1 MTPQL
6 LPPTPSPAGGSAT
19 APTATA
25 AADSCLSLPIPA
37 AATVAVPLPGK
48 PNFKLTSAIALGS
61 PCLSLPIPLVLPN
74 GIPSSIACF
83 PKSPKT
89 GPPSLSTVTPK
100 SSTSFAIPTPEPG
113 SQSRL
118 TSTAGIIPL
127 APHPSRAGPPSLH
140 QTTFGSARLEL
151 YDCSDV
157 NLLLRQPLGSRVTSP
172 GPPANSPRIHFPSS
186 PSVSA
191 VVLSKNGA
199 GRLGRC
205 LESIQQTAFADEIVV
220 CIDADTTDDTLPVAK
235 HFTSQ
240 VHIVATGGYI

>member
-37 AATVAVPLPGK
+37 AATVAAPLPGK
-48 PNFKLTSAIALGS
+48 PNFKLNSAIALGS
-61 PCLSLPIPLVLPN
+61 PGLSLTIPVVLPN

-83 PKSPKT
+83 PKSPKP

-127 APHPSRAGPPSLH
+127 APHPIQSRSAVFASNDIRLCPPG
-140 QTTFGSARLEL
+140 TIR
-151 YDCSDV
+151 
-157 NLLLRQPLGSRVTSP
+157 LLR
-172 GPPANSPRIHFPSS
+172 
-186 PSVSA
+186 
-191 VVLSKNGA
+191 
-199 GRLGRC
+199 C
-205 LESIQQTAFADEIVV
+205 ESIVASALSAGYSLERSHEISTGDERRFREALARAKEELLQAKATVTTGYSGESELFETMENIILV
-220 CIDADTTDDTLPVAK
+220 ADTIRSEMAAK
-235 HFTSQ
+235 KK
-240 VHIVATGGYI
+240 APKA

>member
-157 NLLLRQPLGSRVTSP
+157 NLLLRQPLALP
-172 GPPANSPRIHFPSS
+172 GTLASDAEH
-186 PSVSA
+186 
-191 VVLSKNGA
+191 VVLGVPVCQRQADQFTNTHTGCEQDFQSSDVAQSQEVGTR
-199 GRLGRC
+199 GIGLRLR
-205 LESIQQTAFADEIVV
+205 
-220 CIDADTTDDTLPVAK
+220 
-235 HFTSQ
+235 
-240 VHIVATGGYI
+240 GGW